1 MDEFVARLHASIAA
15 VSEHPHVEVELAD
28 GSRVAVESITAE
40 PGIGFVT
47 LHPHPVGERPD
58 AVVVPLG
65 AIRRV
70 EISASDEPERPFGF
84 RLPATSA

>member
-1 MDEFVARLHASIAA
+1 MDEFVAKLHVAIAA
-15 VSEHPHVEVELAD
+15 VSEHPHVEVELTD

-40 PGIGFVT
+40 PGVGFVT

-65 AIRRV
+65 AIRRI
-70 EISASDEPERPFGF
+70 EISASEDPARAFGF
-84 RLPATSA
+84 TLPPAG

>member
-1 MDEFVARLHASIAA
+1 VDEFVTRLHRAIAEI
-15 VSEHPHVEVELAD
+15 SEQPHVEVELAD

-40 PGIGFVT
+40 PGLGFVT

-65 AIRRV
+65 AVRRI
-70 EISASDEPERPFGF
+70 EISAASEAEPPVGF
-84 RLPATSA
+84 TLPQPA

>member
-1 MDEFVARLHASIAA
+1 MDEFVARLHRAIAD
-15 VSEHPHVEVELAD
+15 VSEHPHVEVELTD

-40 PGIGFVT
+40 PGLGFVT

-65 AIRRV
+65 AVRRI
-70 EISASDEPERPFGF
+70 EISASEEAERAFGF
-84 RLPATSA
+84 TLPQAG

>member
-1 MDEFVARLHASIAA
+1 VDEFVARLHRAIAEI
-15 VSEHPHVEVELAD
+15 SEQPHVEVELAD

-40 PGIGFVT
+40 PGLGFVT

-65 AIRRV
+65 AVRRI
-70 EISASDEPERPFGF
+70 EISEASEAEPPVGF
-84 RLPATSA
+84 TLPQAG